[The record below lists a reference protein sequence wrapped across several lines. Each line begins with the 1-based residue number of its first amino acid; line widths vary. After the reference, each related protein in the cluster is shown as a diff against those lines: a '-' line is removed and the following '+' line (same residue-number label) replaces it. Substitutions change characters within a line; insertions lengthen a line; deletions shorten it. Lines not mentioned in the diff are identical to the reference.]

1 MPQVISGSGL
11 HLAREEDSVMRKRHS
26 IVTTGLLG
34 LCLTATTACGNAY
47 WADTVMIPI
56 GSVETAT
63 PTPGSSAPESPA
75 PETPAPETS
84 ATTDMP
90 KGFKPVGSAASGL
103 VVAIPE
109 SWIALDLSKD
119 DLEQGLRRSGLSG
132 PALERAKQSL
142 QPLVDNRAIWASDPA
157 STETS
162 PNRFATNLNGYCQSG
177 PKATVDELMTSAR
190 TELEQLNAKV
200 SEAAEMPIDSGA
212 AGRVIYSFTTNGI
225 TVKGTQYYVPAR
237 DKTCIVTLSTDQE
250 GKQELFDSIGKTIRP
265 I

>member
-1 MPQVISGSGL
+1 
-11 HLAREEDSVMRKRHS
+11 MRKRHF

-34 LCLTATTACGNAY
+34 LCLMTTTACGDAH
-47 WADTVMIPI
+47 WADTVMIPMR
-56 GSVETAT
+56 SVETAT
-63 PTPGSSAPESPA
+63 PTPGSSTPTPGSSMPESPA

-90 KGFKPVGSAASGL
+90 KGFKPVGSVASGL
-103 VVAIPE
+103 VVAVPE

-119 DLEQGLRRSGLSG
+119 DLEQGLRSSGLSG

-142 QPLVDNRAIWASDPA
+142 QTLVDNRAIWASDPA
-157 STETS
+157 STEMS

-177 PKATVDELMTSAR
+177 PRTTVDELMTSAR

-200 SEAAEMPIDSGA
+200 SEAAEMPIDSGS
-212 AGRVIYSFTTNGI
+212 AGRVIYSFATDGL
-225 TVKGTQYYVPAR
+225 TVKGTQYYVPAQ
-237 DKTCIVTLSTDQE
+237 DKTCIVTLSTDQA